1 MRRRLLVPLFV
12 LAACGGDGSSPTDGG
27 GDDGGV
33 DACLVPGCGEV
44 DPCATTTCPDPRHLC
59 VASGDTAE
67 CRCPAGTHAEA
78 DRCVDDVVCGD
89 ATCGPDGACDDSD
102 GTVVCTCAAGYEGE
116 RCETCAEGW
125 LRDAEGRCD
134 DNLCEP
140 SPCTDPDRTRC
151 VVEAD
156 VARCLCNAGTHE
168 EDGACVPDVV
178 CSDVTCSGR
187 GVCTD
192 DAAGPTCE
200 CDEGFEGRFCDAC
213 DELAG
218 YHADGAGG
226 CTTDACLPDPCTA
239 PPFRRCVASE
249 AGVSCECPLGQHREG
264 ETCVVDEV
272 CDASSCG
279 GRGGCRVEDGRV
291 VCTCDAGYEGDECE
305 RCAAGYHDDGEGGCT
320 DSECLPTPCDL
331 PNRGVCVETAS
342 GPRCDCDP
350 GYHDDGSMG
359 CTTNP
364 CLPHPC
370 GAQACRTG
378 GDGAAECFTP
388 VCDDGN
394 PCTDDR
400 PTMTGCAFVPLE
412 DGSVCS
418 TTACTRDQ
426 VCSAGTCGGGTAV
439 VCDDVD
445 PCTADTCDAVL
456 GCRHVVDTARVPD
469 DGVACTVDSCASGSA
484 THVATD
490 ARCDDGRWCS
500 GVERCAPTDAGA
512 DADGCVVGDVPVAP
526 VSSTPCASYGAC
538 DEASRSFPLVTRPAG
553 SACDDGIGC
562 TTGDV
567 CQSAGGA
574 CAGTVSGICSPVGSC
589 ASTTPAGD
597 FVDVPTAVW
606 QGRIT
611 LDGAVPPTTV
621 PINAY
626 GAASVWAVAQDTG
639 VRHLVGVLRY
649 TSSVTGGGYRRDAN
663 DDVID
668 LRLVPGVYDLLFDRD
683 TSTSSSG
690 SGDRWVG
697 ETASSSPL
705 PSGWRML
712 RTGVVIGRGTNVVD
726 VDVPTASVTGV
737 ITLDGATPPSTVP
750 INGYGAGSVWAV
762 SQDTGVRHLVGVLRY
777 TSSVTGGGY
786 RRDANDH
793 LIDLRL
799 VPGTYDLL
807 FDRDT
812 STSSSGSGDRW
823 VGETASSSPMPSG
836 WRLIRSGVVIPAG
849 ASTLNVDIP
858 TATVTG
864 TITLDGATP
873 PSTVPING
881 YGAGS
886 VWAVSQDTG
895 VRHLVGVLRYTSSV
909 TGGGYRRDANDHLI
923 DLRLVPGTYDLLF
936 DRDTSTSS
944 SGSGDR
950 WVGETASSSP
960 MPSGWRLIRSGVV
973 IPAGASTLNVD
984 IPTASV
990 TGTIT
995 LDGATPPSTV
1005 PINGYGAGS
1014 VWAVS
1019 QDTGVRHLVGVLRY
1033 TSSVTGGGYRRD
1045 ANDHLIDL
1053 RLVPGT
1059 YDLLFDRDT
1068 STSSSGSG
1076 DRWVGETAS
1085 SSPMPS
1091 GWRLIRSGV
1100 VIPAGA
1106 STLNVDIPT
1115 ASVTGTI
1122 SLDGATPP
1130 STVPT
1135 NGYGAGSVW
1144 AVSQDTGVRHL
1155 VGVLRYTSSVTGGG
1169 YRRDANDHLIDL
1181 RLVPGTYDLLFDRD
1195 TSTSSSGSGDRWV
1208 GETASS
1214 SPMPSGWR
1222 YLRRG
1227 VVVPAGAS
1235 TLNVDVPTLAWLGE
1249 IGLDGAEPPR
1259 TVPINGYGAGSV
1271 WAVSRDTNVRHLVG
1285 VLRYTSSVTGG
1296 GYRRD
1301 ANDHVIDLRLVPGTY
1316 DLLFDRDTST
1326 SSSGSGDRWV
1336 GETASSSPMPSGWRY
1351 LRQCVLVE

>member
-1 MRRRLLVPLFV
+1 
-12 LAACGGDGSSPTDGG
+12 
-27 GDDGGV
+27 
-33 DACLVPGCGEV
+33 
-44 DPCATTTCPDPRHLC
+44 
-59 VASGDTAE
+59 
-67 CRCPAGTHAEA
+67 
-78 DRCVDDVVCGD
+78 
-89 ATCGPDGACDDSD
+89 
-102 GTVVCTCAAGYEGE
+102 
-116 RCETCAEGW
+116 
-125 LRDAEGRCD
+125 
-134 DNLCEP
+134 
-140 SPCTDPDRTRC
+140 
-151 VVEAD
+151 
-156 VARCLCNAGTHE
+156 
-168 EDGACVPDVV
+168 
-178 CSDVTCSGR
+178 
-187 GVCTD
+187 
-192 DAAGPTCE
+192 

-249 AGVSCECPLGQHREG
+249 AGVRCECPLGQHREG

-456 GCRHVVDTARVPD
+456 GCRHAVDTARVPD

-526 VSSTPCASYGAC
+526 VSSTPCASYGGC

-553 SACDDGIGC
+553 SVCDDGIGC

-690 SGDRWVG
+690 SGDRWV
-697 ETASSSPL
+697 
-705 PSGWRML
+705 
-712 RTGVVIGRGTNVVD
+712 
-726 VDVPTASVTGV
+726 
-737 ITLDGATPPSTVP
+737 
-750 INGYGAGSVWAV
+750 
-762 SQDTGVRHLVGVLRY
+762 
-777 TSSVTGGGY
+777 
-786 RRDANDH
+786 
-793 LIDLRL
+793 
-799 VPGTYDLL
+799 
-807 FDRDT
+807 
-812 STSSSGSGDRW
+812 
-823 VGETASSSPMPSG
+823 
-836 WRLIRSGVVIPAG
+836 
-849 ASTLNVDIP
+849 
-858 TATVTG
+858 
-864 TITLDGATP
+864 
-873 PSTVPING
+873 
-881 YGAGS
+881 
-886 VWAVSQDTG
+886 
-895 VRHLVGVLRYTSSV
+895 
-909 TGGGYRRDANDHLI
+909 
-923 DLRLVPGTYDLLF
+923 
-936 DRDTSTSS
+936 
-944 SGSGDR
+944 
-950 WVGETASSSP
+950 
-960 MPSGWRLIRSGVV
+960 
-973 IPAGASTLNVD
+973 
-984 IPTASV
+984 
-990 TGTIT
+990 
-995 LDGATPPSTV
+995 
-1005 PINGYGAGS
+1005 
-1014 VWAVS
+1014 
-1019 QDTGVRHLVGVLRY
+1019 
-1033 TSSVTGGGYRRD
+1033 
-1045 ANDHLIDL
+1045 
-1053 RLVPGT
+1053 
-1059 YDLLFDRDT
+1059 
-1068 STSSSGSG
+1068 
-1076 DRWVGETAS
+1076 
-1085 SSPMPS
+1085 
-1091 GWRLIRSGV
+1091 
-1100 VIPAGA
+1100 
-1106 STLNVDIPT
+1106 
-1115 ASVTGTI
+1115 
-1122 SLDGATPP
+1122 
-1130 STVPT
+1130 
-1135 NGYGAGSVW
+1135 
-1144 AVSQDTGVRHL
+1144 
-1155 VGVLRYTSSVTGGG
+1155 
-1169 YRRDANDHLIDL
+1169 
-1181 RLVPGTYDLLFDRD
+1181 
-1195 TSTSSSGSGDRWV
+1195 
-1208 GETASS
+1208 
-1214 SPMPSGWR
+1214 
-1222 YLRRG
+1222 
-1227 VVVPAGAS
+1227 
-1235 TLNVDVPTLAWLGE
+1235 
-1249 IGLDGAEPPR
+1249 
-1259 TVPINGYGAGSV
+1259 
-1271 WAVSRDTNVRHLVG
+1271 
-1285 VLRYTSSVTGG
+1285 
-1296 GYRRD
+1296 
-1301 ANDHVIDLRLVPGTY
+1301 
-1316 DLLFDRDTST
+1316 
-1326 SSSGSGDRWV
+1326 
-1336 GETASSSPMPSGWRY
+1336 
-1351 LRQCVLVE
+1351 